1 MILFSVICFILFC
14 IGLKS
19 QNYANTFNKK
29 KVSVLKPFLALG
41 IVFSHLS
48 HESAWLSDFQ
58 RWGPLIVGIFF
69 FISGYGLTSSLQNK
83 ADYMDNFV
91 SRRIIKAL
99 MPSYLVAVMF
109 NFVLNESFA
118 NYSIASHLFNRHG
131 PSLIP
136 NDWFVFALV
145 YCYLVFWIGA
155 NSKSKVVLPMTLF
168 LGPLLFVLFAFKMG
182 WGRNWWASTMAFT
195 IGASYQ
201 NLEAIIMRKI
211 SNKRGYIIANFSCFL
226 FFSVLVALSSL
237 YGSQLSIV
245 MAYSMLPL
253 WVVFILVP
261 FDCNKIVRHR
271 IIIIGSAISY
281 ELFLVHGF
289 IIDFIHQHL
298 PLTGMLFVLLALIFS
313 LLAAAILK
321 LIVQCVERIKA
332 GVCF

>member
-1 MILFSVICFILFC
+1 MILFSVICFVLFC

-19 QNYANTFNKK
+19 QNYANTFDKN

-41 IVFSHLS
+41 IVLSHLS
-48 HESAWLSDFQ
+48 HESVWVNDFQ

-118 NYSIASHLFNRHG
+118 NYSFVSHLFNRHG

-145 YCYLVFWIGA
+145 YCYIVFWVGA
-155 NSKSKVVLPMTLF
+155 ISKSKVVLSMALF
-168 LGPLLFVLFAFKMG
+168 LGPLFFVLFAFKMG
-182 WGRNWWASTMAFT
+182 LGRNWWASTMAFT

-226 FFSVLVALSSL
+226 FFFCSRCSFFLIRKSTLNRYGIFYVAIVGGLHSCSV
-237 YGSQLSIV
+237 
-245 MAYSMLPL
+245 
-253 WVVFILVP
+253 
-261 FDCNKIVRHR
+261 
-271 IIIIGSAISY
+271 
-281 ELFLVHGF
+281 
-289 IIDFIHQHL
+289 
-298 PLTGMLFVLLALIFS
+298 
-313 LLAAAILK
+313 
-321 LIVQCVERIKA
+321 
-332 GVCF
+332 